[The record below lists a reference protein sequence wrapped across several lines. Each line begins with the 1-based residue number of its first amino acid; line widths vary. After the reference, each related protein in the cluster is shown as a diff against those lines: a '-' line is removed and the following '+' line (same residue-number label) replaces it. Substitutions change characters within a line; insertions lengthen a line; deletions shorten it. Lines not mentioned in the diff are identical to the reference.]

1 MKILKW
7 IASIL
12 VVLIVVFFTGA
23 YPYPI
28 SHYYVMPDRYVRIQE
43 MLTAKEKYDIKDF
56 ENMQADHYMVLTK
69 EWAPLIVKT
78 LSDKKL
84 SRNEKKALS
93 ILQEWDFVACSDG
106 IAPMVFHATV
116 NEMVKNSFVVFN
128 SLRSLMAPGRSPW
141 FDDPDTP
148 EVEGLEDMIGKSFRE
163 AVAYL
168 NGQMGDNVDDW
179 QWGKLHTLAFFHP
192 FGKSSSLMGYF
203 MNIGP
208 FPMGGSF
215 ATANPQP

>member
-1 MKILKW
+1 
-7 IASIL
+7 
-12 VVLIVVFFTGA
+12 
-23 YPYPI
+23 
-28 SHYYVMPDRYVRIQE
+28 MPDRYVRIQE

-93 ILQEWDFVACSDG
+93 ILQEWDFVARTDG

-116 NEMVKNSFVVFN
+116 NEMVKNSFQKRLGDQLYGQYIKNSFVVFN
-128 SLRSLMAPGRSPW
+128 SLRSLMVPGRSPW